1 VGSTKLLCCS
11 GNSVIMQRK
20 IEVLVQLVQCEV
32 ESSHDYLVRRNQDH
46 AQDRDIFLGC
56 GEEHG
61 TLAET

>member
-1 VGSTKLLCCS
+1 
-11 GNSVIMQRK
+11 MQRK